1 MSNVLLPSDGITIR
15 QGIYEEKSDQKT
27 ELGRF
32 IDFEDGRRFRYC
44 KAAAELPLGKMAQV
58 SAIDTNHDETVQTG
72 YGLSIGDKEDIE
84 VLLTSAPTKNEYADG
99 WLVCNVGTGLGQIY
113 RIKTNSAA
121 YAPCVITLYD
131 EIKVAVAATAE
142 LTLIKSKYLDVIACP
157 ASGSLTGVPVGVP
170 LITVTSG
177 YYCWLQTRGYCVMI
191 GDDGCS
197 LVVGNNIIAGNT
209 DAGAIEQNAAY
220 TMPVYG
226 AIVHL
231 AAADEYSTIDLKL
244 E

>member
-1 MSNVLLPSDGITIR
+1 MSNVLLPSDGISIR
-15 QGIYEEKSDQKT
+15 QGVYEESLSQKT

-44 KAAAELPLGKMAQV
+44 KAAAALPLGKLVQA

-72 YGLSIGDKEDIE
+72 YGLSIGDKDDIS
-84 VLLTSAPTKNEYADG
+84 VLLTSAPTVNEYADG

-113 RIKTNSAA
+113 RIKKNTAA
-121 YAPCVITLYD
+121 YAPCKIWLYD

-142 LTLIKSKYLDVIACP
+142 ITLIKNKYLDVIAYP
-157 ASGSLTGVPVGVP
+157 GSAITGPPVGVP
-170 LITVTSG
+170 LITVTDA

-191 GDDGCS
+191 VDDGAT
-197 LVVGNNIIAGNT
+197 LVVGNNVIPGST
-209 DAGAIEQNAAY
+209 DAGAVDPNAAD
-220 TMPVYG
+220 THPVLG
-226 AIVHL
+226 VVVHI
-231 AAADEYSTIDLKL
+231 AGTDEYATIDLKL